1 MPAQTYATHRKW
13 VPLWH
18 YIATPIALLGLGKS
32 LYDLRFGT
40 DLHAIEK
47 VVFMVG
53 FAATAYLARQSAV
66 TVQNRLIRLEERLRL
81 QSVLPEGMRGRISEL
96 STSQLIGLRFAVD
109 GELAGLVE
117 RCVSGELKGAE
128 QVKKEIRTWRPDE
141 LRA

>member
-1 MPAQTYATHRKW
+1 MPAQSYATHRKW

-18 YIATPIALLGLGKS
+18 YLATPIALLGLIKS

-40 DLHAIEK
+40 DLHAIEQ

-53 FAATAYLARQSAV
+53 FAATAYLARASAV

-81 QSVLPEGMRGRISEL
+81 QSVLP
-96 STSQLIGLRFAVD
+96 
-109 GELAGLVE
+109 
-117 RCVSGELKGAE
+117 GELKGAE
-128 QVKKEIRTWRPDE
+128 LVKQEIRSWRPDA

>member
-18 YIATPIALLGLGKS
+18 YIATPIALMGLIKS

-53 FAATAYLARQSAV
+53 FAATAYLARQSAI

-81 QSVLPEGMRGRISEL
+81 QSVLPEAMRGRIIEL

-117 RCVSGELKGAE
+117 RCLSGELKGAE